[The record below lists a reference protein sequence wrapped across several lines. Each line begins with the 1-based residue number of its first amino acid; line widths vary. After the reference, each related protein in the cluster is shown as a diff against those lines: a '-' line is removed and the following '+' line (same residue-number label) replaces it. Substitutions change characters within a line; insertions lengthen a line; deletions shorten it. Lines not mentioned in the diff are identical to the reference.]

1 MRSLCKYYN
10 YLSNSFD
17 SQDKAET
24 REFYYVLPNE
34 QLQKRESVMSWV
46 LTHQQANSCEALLAS
61 PFTQITMKL
70 QAYNWLNYSNT
81 QQTSNRIHHFLGFF
95 SP

>member
-61 PFTQITMKL
+61 PFKFYPNGQITMGL
-70 QAYNWLNYSNT
+70 QAYKWLN
-81 QQTSNRIHHFLGFF
+81 RH
-95 SP
+95 